1 MDAAL
6 VDLVPAGGGETAG
19 AAEEDDFTIEDTGGN
34 EEDDRFDMIVG
45 LLEDIMMGAWECA
58 IASAVGLR

>member
-19 AAEEDDFTIEDTGGN
+19 VNKQQVRRLHRVTSLQLQRD
-34 EEDDRFDMIVG
+34 
-45 LLEDIMMGAWECA
+45 L
-58 IASAVGLR
+58 GLRVDV

>member
-19 AAEEDDFTIEDTGGN
+19 AADDDDFTIEDTGGN
-34 EEDDRFDMIVG
+34 EEDDKFDMIVG
-45 LLEDIMMGAWECA
+45 LQEDIMMGAC
-58 IASAVGLR
+58 VRVRV